1 MSASGPIALSAL
13 LLDSL
18 ARITPLPAAG
28 LGGDTSLVDLGL
40 DSLRFSEVV
49 MEVEKNAGVRFSE
62 GQLQRFGAVGTLGE
76 LEVLIQECLREPRP
90 AATGGDDLLSLFKA
104 AVAGAPDRVVTTIEE
119 RGGVCHDLSLGRIA
133 DAAAGYADAFT
144 RHGVGKGDRVLMVL
158 PTCADFLF
166 AFWGCHLIGAIPVPV
181 YPPSP
186 GKRMHSGLE
195 RLKGVMERAQ
205 PTVLV
210 TQQPVADL
218 LRAQAVPTPAIVAQP
233 TQGCDRAA
241 LLSASGPGPDDIA
254 LLQFTSGSTLSPR
267 GCVLSHRAVCANV
280 HAAIERFEI
289 DADDVGVSWLP
300 LYHDMGLMSG
310 VLAPVIARAKV
321 ILSSP
326 DRFVMDPLWWLDA
339 IHRHKATLT
348 AAPNFALALVLRK
361 LEGLSA
367 TYDLSSVRKIVNGA
381 EPIAAQ
387 VVWRFLDRLAPWG
400 LRSEAMEPAWGL
412 AENTVFVTSASGG
425 MRVDRIGRDLLEREG
440 RATQVTSAGA
450 VSEIVCL
457 GRPFPGAVL
466 RITGPDGSALPERS
480 TGEIEMQSPS
490 MMTGYFEDPDG
501 TAAVFRDGWLRTG
514 DVGYMADGELYLVG
528 RSKDLIIVG
537 GRNIAPQDIECA
549 SATVEGVREGSVVA
563 LGCLSQSGTEELVVV
578 AELSPGHAAS
588 LCALEIK
595 HACSE
600 QLNIVPQVVQMVRPG
615 TIPKTSSGKLQ
626 RGVTRQ
632 MYLRGELTA
641 RLAVDRPAGVAK

>member
-1 MSASGPIALSAL
+1 MNASSPIALSAL
-13 LLDSL
+13 VLDSL
-18 ARITPLPAAG
+18 ARITPLPATG

-49 MEVEKNAGVRFSE
+49 MEVEKSAGVRFSE
-62 GQLQRFGAVGTLGE
+62 GQLQRFGDVGTLGE
-76 LEVLIQECLREPRP
+76 LELLIQECLETRP
-90 AATGGDDLLSLFKA
+90 VGTAGDDLLSLFKA
-104 AVAGAPDRVVTTIEE
+104 AVADAPDRIVTTIEE
-119 RGGVCHDLSLGRIA
+119 RGGASHDLTLGQIA
-133 DAAAGYADAFT
+133 DSAAGYADAFT

-166 AFWGCHLIGAIPVPV
+166 AFWGCHVMGAIPVPV
-181 YPPSP
+181 YPPSQ
-186 GKRMHSGLE
+186 GKRMQSGLD
-195 RLKGVMERAQ
+195 RLKGVLERAR
-205 PTVLV
+205 PAVLV
-210 TQQPVADL
+210 TQQPLADL
-218 LRAQAVPTPAIVAQP
+218 LRTQAVPTPPVVTQP
-233 TQGCDRAA
+233 TLGCDRSS
-241 LLSASGPGPDDIA
+241 LLKASGPLPDDIA
-254 LLQFTSGSTLSPR
+254 LLQFTSGSTLFPR
-267 GCVLSHRAVCANV
+267 GCALSHRAVCANV
-280 HAAIERFEI
+280 HAAIERFGIE
-289 DADDVGVSWLP
+289 ADDVGVSWLP

-321 ILSSP
+321 VLSSP

-339 IHRHKATLT
+339 IHRYKATLT
-348 AAPNFALALVLRK
+348 AAPNFAFALVLRK
-361 LEGLSA
+361 LEGPSA
-367 TYDLSSVRKIVNGA
+367 AYDLSSVRKIVNGA

-387 VVWRFLDRLAPWG
+387 VIWRFLDRLSPWG
-400 LRSEAMEPAWGL
+400 LRSEVVEPAWGL

-425 MRVDRIGRDLLEREG
+425 MRVDRVGRDLLEREG
-440 RATQVTSAGA
+440 RAQAASDGA

-466 RITGPDGSALPERS
+466 RITGPDGTVLPERS
-480 TGEIEMQSPS
+480 TGEVELQSPS
-490 MMTGYFEDPDG
+490 MMTGYFEDADG

-537 GRNIAPQDIECA
+537 GRNIAPQDIERA

-563 LGCLSQSGTEELVVV
+563 LGCLSQSGTEELVIV

-588 LCALEIK
+588 VCALEIK

-600 QLNIVPQVVQMVRPG
+600 QLNIVPQVVRMVRPG

-626 RGVTRQ
+626 RGMTRQ
-632 MYLRGELTA
+632 MYLSGDIKA
-641 RLAVDRPAGVAK
+641 QLAVDRPTGVVK